1 MAFIPIHIR
10 ADIQGSKKGR
20 ITPAQQAQ
28 LNAWSL
34 SKKTGILDWGGKCTI
49 TNTVPE
55 RASNGDV
62 TITFNK
68 GYIVICGRLIECE
81 DGTNFT
87 FNTSVNETGKIILK
101 IDLNSSGENEFVI
114 EKTTRS
120 QLTQQDL
127 NENPVTGIYEFEL
140 YSYTTTS
147 TNVSFTSSVSSY
159 VKNLDGLVED
169 IKSNVRSDIEKIEKR
184 LDRLGFK
191 SGRLTPQQQFT
202 NLTGNDDGIITREGN
217 RVVIKFSMTCDIIF
231 LGNVKKI
238 LFTVPEWAIPK
249 NYDNLYIGGFTG
261 GNSSGFLQ
269 LDKQGQIWALPGF
282 NVGEIKIEKM
292 ANIVYEKPAYES
304 YNREFAIGYEA
315 EPIN

>member
-87 FNTSVNETGKIILK
+87 FNTSANETGKIVLK

-140 YSYTTTS
+140 YSYTTTA

-169 IKSNVRSDIEKIEKR
+169 IKSDVRSDIEKIETR

-191 SGRLTPQQQFT
+191 SGKLTPQKQFT
-202 NLTGNDDGIITREGN
+202 NLVGNDDGIITREGN
-217 RVVIKFSMTCDIIF
+217 RVVMNF
-231 LGNVKKI
+231 LITFESSSNGGV
-238 LFTVPEWAIPK
+238 LFTVPSWAIPK
-249 NYDNLYIGGFTG
+249 NDDGLYIGSYTNKYNNTG
-261 GNSSGFLQ
+261 HYLKLN
-269 LDKQGQIWALPGF
+269 KQGEISAGNGSVKEIATGVYDTHFALT
-282 NVGEIKIEKM
+282 
-292 ANIVYEKPAYES
+292 
-304 YNREFAIGYEA
+304 RFAIGYEA

>member
-140 YSYTTTS
+140 YSYTTS
-147 TNVSFTSSVSSY
+147 ATNVSFTNSISSY
-159 VKNLDGLVED
+159 VKNVDGLVED
-169 IKSNVRSDIEKIEKR
+169 IRSYVISNIERIESR
-184 LDRLGFK
+184 LDSLGFK
-191 SGRLTPQQQFT
+191 SGRLTPKQQFT
-202 NLTGNDDGIITREGN
+202 NLVGNDDGIITREGN
-217 RVVIKFSMTCDIIF
+217 RVLMNFHITFDSYSYSSNGGV
-231 LGNVKKI
+231 
-238 LFTVPEWAIPK
+238 LFTVPSWAIPK
-249 NYDNLYIGGFTG
+249 NNDGIYIGSYTNKYNNTG
-261 GNSSGFLQ
+261 PYLRLN
-269 LDKQGQIWALPGF
+269 KQG
-282 NVGEIKIEKM
+282 EITFGSGSVEEI
-292 ANIVYEKPAYES
+292 ATGVYSTHYVLTQ
-304 YNREFAIGYEA
+304 YTIGYEA